1 MPRDTGNMSTDAPL
15 LDEALADFIQHRVSV
30 NVATRDAEN
39 RPTLTR
45 ALGCR
50 VSPDRRRV
58 TLFISVPRS
67 EELLRDLRANGAIA
81 VVFSRP
87 TTHQTIQ
94 LKGNDAAIV
103 ALADGDRALITAHSA
118 SFVEEIRQIGYR
130 DPFASAMTAAL
141 DEEAVAVVF
150 TPSAAFVQTPGPAAG
165 QPLRS

>member
-1 MPRDTGNMSTDAPL
+1 MPHEPGNMNNDAPL
-15 LDEALADFIQHRVSV
+15 LDAALADFIQHHVSI
-30 NVATRDAEN
+30 NVATRDAAN

-67 EELLRDLRANGAIA
+67 EELLRDLRANGTIA

-94 LKGNDAAIV
+94 LKAGDAAIV
-103 ALADGDRALITAHSA
+103 ALEDGDRALMAAYGA

-130 DPFASAMTAAL
+130 DPFASAMVSAL
-141 DEEAVAVVF
+141 DEDAVGVVF
-150 TPSAAFVQTPGPAAG
+150 TPTAAFVQTPGPAAG

>member
-1 MPRDTGNMSTDAPL
+1 MPHDPGNMSTDAPL
-15 LDEALADFIQHRVSV
+15 LDEALVDFIQHHVSV
-30 NVATRDAEN
+30 NVATRDAGN

-50 VSPDRRRV
+50 VSPDRRRI

-67 EELLRDLRANGAIA
+67 EELLRNLRTNGAIA
-81 VVFSRP
+81 AVFSRP

-94 LKGNDAAIV
+94 LKANDATIV
-103 ALADGDRALITAHSA
+103 ALADGDRALMAAHGA

-130 DPFASAMTAAL
+130 DPFASAMLTAVN
-141 DEEAVAVVF
+141 EEAVGVEF
-150 TPSAAFVQTPGPAAG
+150 TPTAAFVQTPGPSAG